1 MTRFTEVKY
10 LSRKNLGNYEHEE
23 CQITAVIGEND
34 DADKVIAF
42 TKLKVQQALGM
53 KFVAESSAP
62 AKASEAKVEETK
74 VKETPKKA
82 AKKTT
87 KSKPVKE
94 EVKEAEVVES
104 GEEDVTYSLED
115 VKQALASV
123 WKAKGKQVAVEIL
136 TEFGVAKSDELKA
149 DQYSSVIAECN
160 KCLK

>member
-1 MTRFTEVKY
+1 MTRFTEIKY

-53 KFVAESSAP
+53 KFVAENSA
-62 AKASEAKVEETK
+62 STNVEEPK
-74 VKETPKKA
+74 KEEVKEPTKKA

-87 KSKPVKE
+87 KSKPAKE
-94 EVKEAEVVES
+94 EVKEAEVVD
-104 GEEDVTYSLED
+104 DVTYSLEN

-123 WKAKGKQVAVEIL
+123 WKAKGRQVAVEIL
-136 TEFGVAKSDELKA
+136 AEFGVAKSDEINPSKYA
-149 DQYSSVIAECN
+149 EVIAECDR
-160 KCLK
+160 CLK